1 MPHYISVFSLSPL
14 TQCHL
19 PLIATYYIIDHL
31 LMERC
36 QFLESHRCE
45 HIVVCGQD
53 HRIEP
58 GDDGDEDEDGDSDV
72 GVEPDVLGLVLLEP
86 VVVAEEVG
94 RVRHPQSIHIVLR
107 LPPQI

>member
-1 MPHYISVFSLSPL
+1 M
-14 TQCHL
+14 
-19 PLIATYYIIDHL
+19 
-31 LMERC
+31 
-36 QFLESHRCE
+36 LESHRCE

-58 GDDGDEDEDGDSDV
+58 GDEDEEGDIDV

-107 LPPQI
+107 LPPQIQMQII